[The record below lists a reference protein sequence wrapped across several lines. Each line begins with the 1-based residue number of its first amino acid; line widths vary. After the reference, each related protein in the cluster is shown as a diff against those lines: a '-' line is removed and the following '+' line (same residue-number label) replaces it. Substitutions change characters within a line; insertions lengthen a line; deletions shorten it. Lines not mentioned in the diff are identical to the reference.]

1 MRGEEH
7 ATYHLETTL
16 TSPDGITEE
25 IVVHVQRNPVDAG
38 CLIYGW
44 MKDGSLG
51 CVKVAGQQQK
61 VSLPF
66 TQNTVYIKYLDDL
79 DSLRVRTLAWRERR
93 DL

>member
-1 MRGEEH
+1 MQDEEH

-16 TSPDGITEE
+16 TAPDGITEE
-25 IVVHVQRNPVDAG
+25 IVVHVMRNPVEAG

-51 CVKVAGQQQK
+51 CVEVAGQQQK

-66 TQNTVYIKYLDDL
+66 AQNTVYIKYLDDL
-79 DSLRVRTLAWRERR
+79 DNLRLRTLAWTERR
-93 DL
+93 DI